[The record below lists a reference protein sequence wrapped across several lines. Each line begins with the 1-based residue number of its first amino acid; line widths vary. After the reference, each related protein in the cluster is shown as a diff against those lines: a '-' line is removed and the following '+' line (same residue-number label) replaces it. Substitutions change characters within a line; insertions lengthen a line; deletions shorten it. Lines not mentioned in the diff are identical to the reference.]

1 MVLKI
6 SNRDARRL
14 WLDAQRLGRTPTGP
28 LDLLGIIRDLGFVQL
43 DTIQS
48 VSRAHHHIL
57 WSRNQNYREPML
69 NRLLK
74 DHRQVFEHFTHDA
87 AVLPME
93 FYPLWQR
100 QFRRQ
105 EERIRGAGWYTSML
119 DADGRRA
126 IRDRIEIEGPLSTR
140 AFDTKV
146 AGRAA
151 GKKEM
156 WARPPH
162 KLALDYMWYAGDL
175 STSHRQ
181 DFRKFYD
188 LTDRVVP
195 EALRRDER
203 NDSDQLDWLCTGAL
217 DRMAFGT
224 VGDIKRFWDAAD
236 MAEVRTWADK
246 VNGSLVDV
254 EIQCADGSWHAC
266 LAPLSIETRLG
277 DTPPPT
283 SRLRLLNPFD
293 PVIRDRTRLM
303 RLFGFDYRIE
313 IFVPVARRRWGY
325 YVYPLL
331 EGDRFVG
338 RIEVRA
344 NRREGSLIVLK
355 FWPEPGVRWTPAR
368 RDRLAAELERLKRFV
383 GATTINWQ
391 SATGA

>member
-1 MVLKI
+1 M
-6 SNRDARRL
+6 
-14 WLDAQRLGRTPTGP
+14 
-28 LDLLGIIRDLGFVQL
+28 
-43 DTIQS
+43 
-48 VSRAHHHIL
+48 
-57 WSRNQNYREPML
+57 
-69 NRLLK
+69 
-74 DHRQVFEHFTHDA
+74 
-87 AVLPME
+87 
-93 FYPLWQR
+93 
-100 QFRRQ
+100 
-105 EERIRGAGWYTSML
+105 
-119 DADGRRA
+119 
-126 IRDRIEIEGPLSTR
+126 
-140 AFDTKV
+140 
-146 AGRAA
+146 
-151 GKKEM
+151 
-156 WARPPH
+156 ARPPH

-383 GATTINWQ
+383 GATTINWP